1 MQLNRGSGNHR
12 LYILMIVIILM
23 LVHSESARADP
34 PTYAKAGT
42 PAYVIDFS
50 TYRGGPVDKW
60 LETRNY
66 KFEKDAKNRQLLG
79 LSINAGIL
87 EIEAKGR
94 MSGFILN
101 DSVNLANVQTVK
113 IKVIIP

>member
-1 MQLNRGSGNHR
+1 MRKGT
-12 LYILMIVIILM
+12 
-23 LVHSESARADP
+23 A
-34 PTYAKAGT
+34 TYA
-42 PAYVIDFS
+42 IDFS
-50 TYRGGPVDKW
+50 AYRGGPVDKW

-87 EIEAKGR
+87 ELEAKGR

-101 DSVNLANVQTVK
+101 DSVNLETSRL
-113 IKVIIP
+113 